1 MVSQG
6 CEVRSVNEE
15 TGHIYIQ
22 KNPRIVLCPICGKPC
37 VDYDST
43 EREWRYLDFF
53 QYEAHIHARVPRT
66 NCKDHGIKTVNI
78 PWSRK
83 DASHGRLLEFHVIDL
98 CREMSVSSA
107 SKLLGIGPDT
117 ILCHLNWCTS
127 NKFVA
132 SIPTLVLLFSESYGH
147 NWYLSNTLW
156 IFLCLCFNEK

>member
-6 CEVRSVNEE
+6 CEVMSVNEE

-156 IFLCLCFNEK
+156 FFLCLCFNEK

>member
-156 IFLCLCFNEK
+156 FFLCLCFNEK

>member
-83 DASHGRLLEFHVIDL
+83 DASHGRLLEFHTFDL
-98 CREMSVSSA
+98 CRETTASSA
-107 SKLLGIGPDT
+107 PKLLGIGPDT
-117 ILCHLNWCTS
+117 ILCHFKLVHIKQVRSIHSHSCS
-127 NKFVA
+127 FV
-132 SIPTLVLLFSESYGH
+132 F
-147 NWYLSNTLW
+147 
-156 IFLCLCFNEK
+156 